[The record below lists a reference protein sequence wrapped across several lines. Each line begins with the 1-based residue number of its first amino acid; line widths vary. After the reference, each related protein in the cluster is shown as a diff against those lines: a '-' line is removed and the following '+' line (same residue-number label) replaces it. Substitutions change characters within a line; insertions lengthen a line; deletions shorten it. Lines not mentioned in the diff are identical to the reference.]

1 MLDSLRQLPFSI
13 YALSAASGVVMTG
26 FMMILPIL
34 PAYSDELGF
43 NEFEIGLLVASFAL
57 GRVLFQF
64 PVGILSDHIG
74 RRWIISSMLLLFTV
88 TISAFSMTTSFAMML
103 LLRMLEGVASSGLT
117 VGAQSYL
124 NDVTPPRLRGLAN
137 GVNSSAINL
146 GVIAGP
152 LLAGILSQ
160 RYSLQS
166 PFLAGGVLGGLTFLL
181 SLTLPAIENGER
193 PHRPPL
199 GPATVKRLLKPA
211 LSPPS
216 LSLSLIQF
224 MQMLALAV
232 FLTAAPILTAQ
243 ALGWDADRIALALA
257 VGGACGAIA
266 SPFLGRLSD
275 HVGHLWLLGAGL
287 VFMAVQSFLVYL
299 HPGAALTVMAF
310 AIGGAAAPAF
320 FNAFYS
326 LVGDATDP
334 RQRGAVTGFVG
345 SFGEW
350 GGIIGSGLLVPM
362 VWRLADIG
370 DSLALNTVILLLTV
384 MVAIVLRNPLR
395 QEIGRRESGGS

>member
-13 YALSAASGVVMTG
+13 YALSLASGVVMTG
-26 FMMILPIL
+26 FMMVLPIL
-34 PAYSDELGF
+34 PAYSTDLGF
-43 NEFEIGLLVASFAL
+43 NEFEIGLLVASFAI

-64 PVGILSDHIG
+64 PVGVLSDHIG
-74 RRWIISSMLLLFTV
+74 RRGIISFMILLFALSMV
-88 TISAFSMTTSFAMML
+88 AFSLTTSFALML
-103 LLRMLEGVASSGLT
+103 ILRTLTGIASSGLT

-152 LLAGILSQ
+152 LLAGVLSQ
-160 RYSLQS
+160 RYSLQT
-166 PFLAGGVLGGLTFLL
+166 PFLAGGILGALTFLL
-181 SLTLPAIENGER
+181 SLTLPAIGNDGR
-193 PHRPPL
+193 PRRPTL
-199 GPATVKRLLKPA
+199 GKATLKRLLKPA
-211 LSPPS
+211 LSAPS
-216 LSLSLIQF
+216 LSLSLVQF

-275 HVGHLWLLGAGL
+275 RVGHLWLLGAGL

-299 HPGAALTVMAF
+299 HPGTALTIFAF

-326 LVGDATDP
+326 LIGDATDP

-350 GGIIGSGLLVPM
+350 GSIIGSALLVPA
-362 VWRLADIG
+362 VWKLIDIG
-370 DSLALNTVILLLTV
+370 VSLAINTAILLLTV
-384 MVAIVLRNPLR
+384 LVAIILRNPLR
-395 QEIGRRESGGS
+395 QEIGRREAGAP